1 MRVITVEKLLT
12 RYESDISCREVSVGR
27 FADAVQKDPAYT
39 LSWSQD
45 IFAAAAEIRILKQV
59 VDYLKHEVEH
69 DSYLNLKNE
78 VDYTAAAPVSNLIDM
93 LTDKVIHG
101 AMYPSF
107 SSSTTCNLI
116 SQYETASAAMIL
128 SNLRSMVAVYDD
140 MNSGEAQ

>member
-12 RYESDISCREVSVGR
+12 RYESDISSREAR
-27 FADAVQKDPAYT
+27 IKEFAEDVQKDPSYT
-39 LSWSQD
+39 LSWAQD
-45 IFAAAAEIRILKQV
+45 IFAAAAEINILKQV
-59 VDYLKHEVEH
+59 VDYLNH
-69 DSYLNLKNE
+69 E
-78 VDYTAAAPVSNLIDM
+78 VDYAAAAPVSNLIDM
-93 LTDKVIHG
+93 LTSKVING

-107 SSSTTCNLI
+107 STSTTSNLI

>member
-12 RYESDISCREVSVGR
+12 RYESDIRSREARVKE
-27 FADAVQKDPAYT
+27 FAEAVQKDPSYT

-59 VDYLKHEVEH
+59 VDYLNH
-69 DSYLNLKNE
+69 E
-78 VDYTAAAPVSNLIDM
+78 VDYAAAAPVSNLIDM

>member
-1 MRVITVEKLLT
+1 MKVITVHKLLT
-12 RYESDISCREVSVGR
+12 RYESDISSREAKIKE
-27 FADAVQKDPAYT
+27 FAEAVQKDPSYT

-59 VDYLKHEVEH
+59 VDYLVREASYVE
-69 DSYLNLKNE
+69 DP
-78 VDYTAAAPVSNLIDM
+78 APVSNLIDM

-116 SQYETASAAMIL
+116 SQYETASAAIIL

>member
-12 RYESDISCREVSVGR
+12 RYESDIRSREAR
-27 FADAVQKDPAYT
+27 IKEFAEAVQKDPSYT

-59 VDYLKHEVEH
+59 VDYMNH
-69 DSYLNLKNE
+69 E
-78 VDYTAAAPVSNLIDM
+78 VDYAAAAPVSNLIDM